1 MSWDFDTY
9 QYSRTL
15 DRNDHLLHPPLR
27 LVAGTSFPC
36 FLALLRSIPRPT
48 MRLPS
53 IHSTI

>member
-15 DRNDHLLHPPLR
+15 DWNDHLLHPPLR